1 MRLAF
6 PLAPAQVAAIL
17 RRKRTSGNIVMSR
30 PQNLLQ
36 GVFLALLGFGL
47 FSGHD
52 AIIKS
57 LGGVYAPFQVM
68 LFATLFSFVPVSVS
82 IVTDRAVDT
91 FRPHHP
97 WLILIR
103 TVCMLIA
110 GAGGFYA
117 FTVLP
122 MTEVYALLFAAP
134 LLVTVLAVPFLGE
147 TIRLRRGLAVIVGF
161 IGVLVVLRPGATE
174 LTLGHF
180 AALGAAT
187 ASAFSNI
194 IVRKISGEE
203 RSAVMI
209 LIPMIVTIITMGAL
223 MPWVYVPVEMIDL
236 GAFAAIGVI
245 GVIAQTF
252 IIGAYRAA
260 PAVLIAPLQYS
271 QILWAVFFGAVFFA
285 EWPDI
290 WVGVGATI
298 IISSGMFIV
307 WRESRLNVSARSP
320 VTSASNPRPDSGP
333 SMRPTGVQRD

>member
-1 MRLAF
+1 MSSTQNLGRG
-6 PLAPAQVAAIL
+6 VALAIL
-17 RRKRTSGNIVMSR
+17 
-30 PQNLLQ
+30 
-36 GVFLALLGFGL
+36 GFAL

-52 AIIKS
+52 AIIKT
-57 LGGVYAPFQVM
+57 LGAAYAPFQVILFST
-68 LFATLFSFVPVSVS
+68 LFAFVPVSMS

-103 TVCMLIA
+103 TLCMLIG

-117 FTVLP
+117 FSVLP

-147 TIRLRRGLAVIVGF
+147 TIRLRRGLAVVIGF
-161 IGVLVVLRPGATE
+161 IGVMVVLRPGTAE
-174 LTLGHF
+174 FTLGHL

-209 LIPMIVTIITMGAL
+209 LIPMIVTIIVMGAL
-223 MPWVYVPVEMIDL
+223 MPWVYVPVQGLDL

-245 GVIAQTF
+245 GVIAQSL
-252 IIGAYRAA
+252 IIAAYRAA

-271 QILWAVFFGAVFFA
+271 QILWAVAFGALFFN
-285 EWPDI
+285 ELPDM
-290 WVGVGATI
+290 WVGVGAGI
-298 IISSGMFIV
+298 IIASGVFIV
-307 WRESRLNVSARSP
+307 WRESRSNVSAQSP
-320 VTSASNPRPDSGP
+320 VSSAANPRPDSGP
-333 SMRPTGVQRD
+333 AMRRDREK

>member
-1 MRLAF
+1 MNS
-6 PLAPAQVAAIL
+6 
-17 RRKRTSGNIVMSR
+17 T
-30 PQNLLQ
+30 QNLGR
-36 GVFLALLGFGL
+36 GVFLSLLGFAL

-57 LGGVYAPFQVM
+57 LGGAYAPFQVI

-91 FRPHHP
+91 FRPRHP
-97 WLILIR
+97 WLILVR
-103 TVCMLIA
+103 TLCMLIG

-117 FTVLP
+117 FSVLP

-147 TIRLRRGLAVIVGF
+147 TIRLRRGLAVVIGF
-161 IGVLVVLRPGATE
+161 IGVMIVLRPGTAE
-174 LTLGHF
+174 FTLGHL
-180 AALGAAT
+180 AALGAAL

-209 LIPMIVTIITMGAL
+209 LIPMIVTILVMGAI
-223 MPWVYVPVEMIDL
+223 MPWVYKPVQMLDL

-245 GVIAQTF
+245 GVIAQTL
-252 IIGAYRAA
+252 IIAAYRAA

-271 QILWAVFFGAVFFA
+271 QILWAVALGALFFS

-290 WVGVGATI
+290 WVGVGASI
-298 IISSGMFIV
+298 IIASGVFIV
-307 WRESRLNVSARSP
+307 WRESRINVSARAP
-320 VTSASNPRPDSGP
+320 VTRSSNPRPDSGP
-333 SMRPTGVQRD
+333 SMRPKGVQRD